1 MLSIVG
7 TLDRFYEVVI
17 LKKGDFSALSQ
28 GDMVPWLL
36 FDSSDSE
43 YLKIKDSMVSRFTRI
58 NYYKIGVSNDSEDFI
73 YNRKPVDLDYY
84 TDFSKVDTT
93 DISKNYNFQY
103 SIERIDLDTL
113 LIVEKGRRSRNN
125 NDQINVIY
133 RKTSKKIVKR
143 ESFPSFRTDEELT
156 DLFKAT
162 QKGFYSDSLYQ
173 TLDPNDP
180 MDYVRVFIEDG
191 KRYGVYLTHILNQ
204 APTSLLMGLVPMEL
218 VLGQVMVVVPN
229 IFGLNMMH
237 HIGKVAFR
245 IHFTPPVY
253 K

>member
-1 MLSIVG
+1 
-7 TLDRFYEVVI
+7 
-17 LKKGDFSALSQ
+17 
-28 GDMVPWLL
+28 
-36 FDSSDSE
+36 
-43 YLKIKDSMVSRFTRI
+43 
-58 NYYKIGVSNDSEDFI
+58 
-73 YNRKPVDLDYY
+73 
-84 TDFSKVDTT
+84 
-93 DISKNYNFQY
+93 
-103 SIERIDLDTL
+103 
-113 LIVEKGRRSRNN
+113 
-125 NDQINVIY
+125 
-133 RKTSKKIVKR
+133 
-143 ESFPSFRTDEELT
+143 
-156 DLFKAT
+156 LFKAT

-191 KRYGVYLTHILNQ
+191 KRHGVYLTHILNQ